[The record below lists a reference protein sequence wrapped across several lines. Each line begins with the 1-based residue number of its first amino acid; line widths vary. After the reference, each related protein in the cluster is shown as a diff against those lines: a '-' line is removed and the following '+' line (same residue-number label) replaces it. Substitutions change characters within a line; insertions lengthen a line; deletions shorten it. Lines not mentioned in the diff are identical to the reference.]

1 MFDRYFHNTPTRL
14 VRVQRRQ
21 RLWLLALFAA
31 VMTLA
36 AQLTSAGAQ
45 EPKLAHSPICRDIEL
60 AAAANR
66 LPVGYL
72 SRLLWTES
80 RLNSAATSP
89 KGAEGI
95 AQFMPGTA
103 AEEGL
108 EDPRDPAASITHA
121 ARLLVRL
128 HHRFG
133 NLGLAAAAYNAGPAR
148 LTDWLQGLRYLPAET
163 GRYVQLVT
171 GDSVER
177 WIGVRENVGSAH
189 TPQSCAA
196 AIAAFRRDF
205 DRLRM
210 ASQRSAV
217 TVSSDGELLY
227 RATHAPLGATDRLAL
242 HAAITRAVGV
252 PPLASRGERSR

>member
-1 MFDRYFHNTPTRL
+1 MFDRYFHDARPRSAHAGNRHW
-14 VRVQRRQ
+14 
-21 RLWLLALFAA
+21 LWLVAFFIA
-31 VMTLA
+31 VMTVA
-36 AQLTSAGAQ
+36 ARFAPAGAQ
-45 EPKLAHSPICRDIEL
+45 QAASAHSPICRDIEQ
-60 AAAANR
+60 AANANR
-66 LPVGYL
+66 LPVAYL

-80 RLNSAATSP
+80 RFNSAATSP

-108 EDPRDPAASITHA
+108 EDPRDPASSIAHA

-128 HHRFG
+128 HRRFG

-177 WIGVRENVGSAH
+177 WIGVRQTFGPAR
-189 TPQSCAA
+189 TAQSCAA
-196 AIAAFRRDF
+196 AIAEFRRDAG
-205 DRLRM
+205 RMRM
-210 ASQRSAV
+210 AAGRTAV
-217 TVSSDGELLY
+217 AVSSDGELLY
-227 RATHAPLGATDRLAL
+227 RATHAPLAATDRLAL
-242 HAAITRAVGV
+242 HAAIARAVGV
-252 PPLASRGERSR
+252 PPMASREGTR